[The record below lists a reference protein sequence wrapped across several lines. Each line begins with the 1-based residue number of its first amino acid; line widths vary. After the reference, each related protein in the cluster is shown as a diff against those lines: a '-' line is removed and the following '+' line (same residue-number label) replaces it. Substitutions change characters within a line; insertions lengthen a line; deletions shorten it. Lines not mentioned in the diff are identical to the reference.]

1 MELEQYFPFWNKLS
15 HEQQQRLE
23 SSTNRRQYP
32 AGTIVH
38 SGRHDCLGLLLILS
52 GQLRV
57 YIITEEGKELTL
69 YRLFDRDICLFT
81 ASCIMNSIQFDVTIS
96 ADQDTTVLHIPPDVY
111 KQCMQESAPASNY
124 INELMASR
132 FSDVMWILDQVLSK
146 KLDTRLAAFL
156 IEESELS
163 GRSKLVM
170 THEQIANHLGSA
182 REVISRML
190 KYMQNEGLVALGR
203 GSITLVDIPEL
214 TQLAQ
219 ASLR

>member
-1 MELEQYFPFWNKLS
+1 MELEQYFPFWNKLNLQ
-15 HEQQQRLE
+15 QQQRLTA
-23 SSTNRRQYP
+23 SVTRRVYP

-38 SGRHDCLGLLLILS
+38 SGRQDCLGLLLILS

-57 YIITEEGKELTL
+57 YIITDEGKELTL
-69 YRLFDRDICLFT
+69 YRLLDRDICLFT

-96 ADQDTTVLHIPPDVY
+96 AELDTEVLHIPPDVY
-111 KQCMQESAPASNY
+111 KQCMLESAAASNY

-132 FSDVMWILDQVLSK
+132 FSDVMWLLDQVLSK
-146 KLDTRLAAFL
+146 KLDSRLAAFL
-156 IEESELS
+156 IEESELDGS
-163 GRSKLVM
+163 PRLVM

-190 KYMQNEGLVALGR
+190 KYMQNEGLVKLGR
-203 GSITLVDIPEL
+203 GSISLEKLPEL